1 MMSKLTYMS
10 CYGDITPPQDQEQR
24 LYLGLEV
31 IGMSFQLF
39 S

>member
-1 MMSKLTYMS
+1 MTYMS
-10 CYGDITPPQDQEQR
+10 CYGDITQQPHREQR

>member
-10 CYGDITPPQDQEQR
+10 CYGDITQPQDREQR
-24 LYLGLEV
+24 LCLGLEV